1 MLQEEEGVGRALLLL
16 SLLALLALQM
26 LIPEVL
32 AEAQEG
38 AAGGGGWRWARGAGA
53 RFRLHSGSES
63 DVAPVAQ

>member
-38 AAGGGGWRWARGAGA
+38 AAGGGGWRWARAAGA

-63 DVAPVAQ
+63 DVASVAQ